1 MVRNEKIIVIR
12 CFEKQKRNSSSIYK
26 TKGQV
31 FNPNSQAK
39 TSFTLTDKVIHTNTR
54 SSVHR
59 NQSLYN
65 RSHRIY
71 IYLLYITSCKG
82 IKKKRNK
89 AQVRANKNRREI
101 KCISK
106 LTSSSSIW
114 VLLFPNPQKHTYKK
128 VPISKLKTPL
138 FHNFLTVVCPE
149 LTI

>member
-1 MVRNEKIIVIR
+1 MRNEKIIVIR

-82 IKKKRNK
+82 IKK
-89 AQVRANKNRREI
+89 REI
-101 KCISK
+101 KRKSEQTKIVVKKMYFQPNLFVLYLSVIVSK
-106 LTSSSSIW
+106 PSKTHL
-114 VLLFPNPQKHTYKK
+114 QKSNH
-128 VPISKLKTPL
+128 
-138 FHNFLTVVCPE
+138 FQA
-149 LTI
+149 